1 MMAAQPTDPSSEPGA
16 EPSAFSVPP
25 PPDVHPELRV
35 ASQAL
40 PESALDEDAVKVVRR
55 LEQHGFEAYLVGGCI
70 RDLLLGRT
78 PKDFDIATS
87 ARPAEMR
94 RLFRNCRLIGRRF
107 RLAHLHFRDR
117 KIIEVATFR
126 RAPTAEDD
134 VTERH
139 AAENLFGCAADD
151 ALRRDFTINALMYD
165 VSRRQI
171 LDWVDGLGDID
182 RRVIRT
188 IGEPSRRFKEDPVR
202 IVRAAKFSELLGL
215 GFEESMPPAMAEG
228 APLIPT
234 CAPARLFEEILKIL
248 RSGAAARCLER
259 FGALGILPHVLPG
272 LDQLRGSLES
282 PADTWRALARCD
294 ALAAQ
299 GRTFS
304 EAVLIASMLHE
315 GCKGALESEGDVAPI
330 LDEALAVL
338 TAPIPFTRRHMSNA
352 RQILLALRRLKEG
365 PRTRRA
371 RRILS
376 RDFAADALDLLE
388 VTADGEEA
396 LAMVAAWRSAFT
408 PAAAPEEGGERS
420 RPPRRRR
427 ARRRRA
433 SLVPSPAPEP
443 EAEPNE

>member
-1 MMAAQPTDPSSEPGA
+1 M
-16 EPSAFSVPP
+16 PP
-25 PPDVHPELRV
+25 PPDVSPELRV
-35 ASQAL
+35 VDRPL
-40 PESALDEDAVKVVRR
+40 KESSLDDDAVKVIRR
-55 LEQHGFEAYLVGGCI
+55 LERHGFEAYLVGGCV

-78 PKDFDIATS
+78 PKDFDVATS

-94 RLFRNCRLIGRRF
+94 QLFRNCRLIGRRF

-126 RAPTAEDD
+126 RSPTAEDD

-171 LDWVDGLGDID
+171 LDWVDGIGDIE

-188 IGEPSRRFKEDPVR
+188 IGSPGRRFAEDPVR

-215 GFEESMPPAMAEG
+215 GFEESMLPAIAEG

-234 CAPARLFEEILKIL
+234 CAPARLFEEILKVL
-248 RSGAAARCLER
+248 KSGAGARCFDR

-272 LDQLRGSLES
+272 LAAIRDRSQP
-282 PADTWRALARCD
+282 PADAFAALARCD
-294 ALAAQ
+294 ALTGQ
-299 GRTFS
+299 GRVFS
-304 EAVLIASMLHE
+304 ESLLIAALLFE
-315 GCKGALESEGDVAPI
+315 GCRGALETEGDIAPV
-330 LDEALAVL
+330 LDEALAAL
-338 TAPIPFTRRHMSNA
+338 TAPIPFTRRHMANV
-352 RQILLALRRLKEG
+352 RQILLAQRRLQDG

-371 RRILS
+371 KRILS

-388 VTADGEEA
+388 VVAADEGA
-396 LAMVAAWRSAFT
+396 LATVAAWREAGT
-408 PAAAPEEGGERS
+408 PAAQTAESGETGR
-420 RPPRRRR
+420 RPRRRR
-427 ARRRRA
+427 PRRRRTPSGAETA
-433 SLVPSPAPEP
+433 SEP
-443 EAEPNE
+443 GSGSDPGPND

>member
-1 MMAAQPTDPSSEPGA
+1 MAAPTEPAPEPGA
-16 EPSAFSVPP
+16 EQPGAEQPAFSVPP
-25 PPDVHPELRV
+25 PPDVHPELRI
-35 ASQAL
+35 ANQPL
-40 PESALDEDAVKVVRR
+40 PESALDEDAVKVLRR

-107 RLAHLHFRDR
+107 RLAHLHFRDH

-165 VSRRQI
+165 VSRRRI

-215 GFEESMPPAMAEG
+215 GFEASMPSAMAEG
-228 APLIPT
+228 AALIPT
-234 CAPARLFEEILKIL
+234 CAPARLFEEIMKIL

-272 LDQLRGSLES
+272 LDKLRSSTEP
-282 PADTWRALARCD
+282 PANVWRTLARCD
-294 ALAAQ
+294 ALAAR
-299 GRTFS
+299 GRAFS
-304 EAVLIASMLHE
+304 DAVLIAAMLFE
-315 GCKGALESEGDVAPI
+315 GCRGALAAEGDVAPL
-330 LDEALAVL
+330 LDGALASL

-352 RQILLALRRLKEG
+352 RQILLALRRLEEG

-376 RDFAADALDLLE
+376 RDFAADALDLFE
-388 VTADGEEA
+388 VTSEGEEA
-396 LAMVAAWRSAFT
+396 LAVVAAWRNAGM
-408 PAAAPEEGGERS
+408 PASAPEEGGEDR

-427 ARRRRA
+427 SRRRR
-433 SLVPSPAPEP
+433 PSPGPSTEP
-443 EAEPNE
+443 TPNE

>member
-1 MMAAQPTDPSSEPGA
+1 MAAPSTDQDREPQA
-16 EPSAFSVPP
+16 ELSAFSVPP
-25 PPDVHPELRV
+25 PPDVRPELRV
-35 ASQAL
+35 ASHAFL
-40 PESALDEDAVKVVRR
+40 ESALDQDAVKVVQR
-55 LEQHGFEAYLVGGCI
+55 LERHGFEAYLVGGCI

-94 RLFRNCRLIGRRF
+94 HLFRNCRLIGRRF

-165 VSRRQI
+165 VSRRKI
-171 LDWVDGLGDID
+171 LDWVDGLGDIE

-188 IGEPSRRFKEDPVR
+188 IGAPSRRFAEDPVR

-215 GFEESMPPAMAEG
+215 GFEESMPLAMAEG

-259 FGALGILPHVLPG
+259 FGTLGILPHVLPG
-272 LDQLRGSLES
+272 LAAFRGSLPA
-282 PADTWRALARCD
+282 PADAWRALARCD
-294 ALAAQ
+294 ALAAE
-299 GRTFS
+299 GRAFS
-304 EAVLIASMLHE
+304 EAVLIAAMLFE
-315 GCKGALESEGDVAPI
+315 GCRVALGAEGDVAPI
-330 LDEALAVL
+330 LDEAMAAL

-352 RQILLALRRLKEG
+352 RQILLALRRLESG
-365 PRTRRA
+365 PQTRRA
-371 RRILS
+371 RRILA
-376 RDFAADALDLLE
+376 REFAADALDLLE
-388 VTADGEEA
+388 VTAAGDEA
-396 LAMVAAWRSAFT
+396 LALVAAWRGAGT
-408 PAAAPEEGGERS
+408 PAALPQDDGERK
-420 RPPRRRR
+420 RAPRRRR
-427 ARRRRA
+427 SRGRRPPTPE
-433 SLVPSPAPEP
+433 VAP
-443 EAEPNE
+443 ND